1 MTSERRG
8 RRQSIGHK
16 APSAPEP
23 QAPEELTLELI
34 AQKLDRLTWRHSL
47 WGVDERE
54 AWHVIQRLDEMY
66 RQLYQEQRIHYEA
79 LLEENER
86 RKLASDGR
94 TNVMPPIS

>member
-66 RQLYQEQRIHYEA
+66 RQLYQSNGFTTKRCSKRASGESRRRM
-79 LLEENER
+79 EEP
-86 RKLASDGR
+86 
-94 TNVMPPIS
+94 T